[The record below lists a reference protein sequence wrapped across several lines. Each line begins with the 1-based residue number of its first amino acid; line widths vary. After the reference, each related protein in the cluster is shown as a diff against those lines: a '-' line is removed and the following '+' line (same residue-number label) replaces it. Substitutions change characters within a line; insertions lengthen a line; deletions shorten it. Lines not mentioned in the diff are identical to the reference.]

1 MQFKSS
7 LAHSRHTPILG
18 EVPKFWENKFE
29 FKAGGVSFI
38 GPPGDAAIPTL
49 LRVEKI
55 VVIYI
60 KIKNHANKQYNDL
73 L

>member
-7 LAHSRHTPILG
+7 LAQSRHTPILG

-29 FKAGGVSFI
+29 FKGGGVLSI

-49 LRVEKI
+49 LRVEKF
-55 VVIYI
+55 VII
-60 KIKNHANKQYNDL
+60 FMCGNN
-73 L
+73 